1 MFDLMYSSSF
11 SENFYEVLKEL
22 GSTSG
27 DRPDVE
33 YLLKTGVCNSAG
45 QARLV
50 SCNIGSFIMSKHNLN
65 QHDFVGFM
73 SDFLENEESCENDV
87 RAIAKKCL
95 GKEIEPPHAIIA
107 IMCFPR
113 FLDNIRKLY
122 RSGELDKI
130 YEERTETD
138 EDTNFF

>member
-22 GSTSG
+22 GSTDC
-27 DRPDVE
+27 DRPDVD
-33 YLLKTGVCNSAG
+33 YLLKSGVCNSEG

-50 SCNIGSFIMSKHNLN
+50 SCNVGSFIMGKHNLN
-65 QHDFVGFM
+65 QHDFVGFIN
-73 SDFLENEESCENDV
+73 DFLEDEESCENDV
-87 RAIAKKCL
+87 RAITKKCL

-113 FLDNIRKLY
+113 FLDNIRELY
-122 RSGELDKI
+122 ESGELDKI
-130 YEERTETD
+130 YEESTATV
-138 EDTNFF
+138 EDTDFF

>member
-22 GSTSG
+22 GSTG
-27 DRPDVE
+27 CDRPDVD
-33 YLLKTGVCNSAG
+33 YLLKTRVCNSQG
-45 QARLV
+45 RARLA
-50 SCNIGSFIMSKHNLN
+50 SFNIGSFIMSNHNLN

-73 SDFLENEESCENDV
+73 NDFMENEESCENDV
-87 RAIAKKCL
+87 RAITKKCL

-113 FLDNIRKLY
+113 FLRDIRKLY
-122 RSGELDKI
+122 ESGELDKI
-130 YEERTETD
+130 YEESTETD